1 MLFRHVVYD
10 TSQWKRIL
18 SLNITKKFEKENNLF
33 NFMVYF
39 TRVKALILSLTQKN
53 KLQQMV

>member
-18 SLNITKKFEKENNLF
+18 SLNITKKFKKENNLF
-33 NFMVYF
+33 NFIVYF